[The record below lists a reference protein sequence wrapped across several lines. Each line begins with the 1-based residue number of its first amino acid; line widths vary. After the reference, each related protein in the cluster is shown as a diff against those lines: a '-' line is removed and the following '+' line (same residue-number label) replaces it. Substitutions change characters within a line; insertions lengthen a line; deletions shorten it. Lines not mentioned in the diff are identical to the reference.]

1 MWLALLGMHLVG
13 LVGFNLLL
21 RKSHK
26 NKVDGYALATI
37 LQVGIAIPAVFL
49 LVIFPP
55 DILAFSATVWLFLAV
70 AIVFTIGLHI
80 SNVTALKYLEAG
92 VYAIVYNLR
101 IVFTTVLGIIFLNE
115 EFILLRIIGG
125 GLILLAIFI
134 IKQRSSKSARL
145 HGLLW
150 GLAAAMTL
158 SVLNITEKTL
168 INNIGFINYFPLL
181 AVVSAILML
190 GFYFHK
196 NKKIEASVFLG
207 PNMIKLMIFRA
218 LSAYGFSGALGAG
231 ALVSVGNYVSG
242 MSVIFTVLLGAWLL
256 GETDYLGRKIAAAGL
271 AFAGLTLVLL
281 ASLV

>member
-1 MWLALLGMHLVG
+1 MWLALLGMH

-92 VYAIVYNLR
+92 VYAVVYNLR

-150 GLAAAMTL
+150 GLAAGLIL
-158 SVLNITEKTL
+158 SVLNVTEKTL
-168 INNIGFINYFPLL
+168 INNIGFIQYFPLL
-181 AVVSAILML
+181 AVVSAVLML
-190 GFYFHK
+190 GFYVYK

-207 PNMIKLMIFRA
+207 PNMIKLMVFRA
-218 LSAYGFSGALGAG
+218 LSAYGFAGALGAG
-231 ALVSVGNYVSG
+231 ALVSTGNYISG

-256 GETDYLGRKIAAAGL
+256 GETDYLGRKIAVTGL
-271 AFAGLTLVLL
+271 AFLGLTLVLL